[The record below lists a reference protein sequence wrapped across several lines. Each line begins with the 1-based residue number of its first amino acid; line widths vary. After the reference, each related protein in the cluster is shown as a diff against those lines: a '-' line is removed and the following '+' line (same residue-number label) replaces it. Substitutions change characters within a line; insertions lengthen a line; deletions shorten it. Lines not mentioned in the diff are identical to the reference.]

1 MLICTEAWSL
11 AVMRRFVAALYV
23 RTYGSLEGVPFT
35 GDVEIDY
42 FSLVVF
48 HDLVMLVDRAK
59 LSLTWTPEVQVM
71 CVTALV
77 VCPNQPGSEFA
88 EAVSGA

>member
-59 LSLTWTPEVQVM
+59 LTLTPEVQVM

-88 EAVSGA
+88 EAVFGA

>member
-59 LSLTWTPEVQVM
+59 LTLTPEKL
-71 CVTALV
+71 CV
-77 VCPNQPGSEFA
+77 
-88 EAVSGA
+88 

>member
-1 MLICTEAWSL
+1 L

-59 LSLTWTPEVQVM
+59 LSLTLTPEVQVM